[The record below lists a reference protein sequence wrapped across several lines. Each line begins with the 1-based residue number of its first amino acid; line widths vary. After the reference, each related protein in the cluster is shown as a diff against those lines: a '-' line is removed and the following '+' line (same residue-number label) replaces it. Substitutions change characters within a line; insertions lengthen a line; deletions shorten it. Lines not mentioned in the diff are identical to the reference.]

1 MSAATS
7 QGFAN
12 LPAPLGS
19 GNADLGGAQIF
30 AFGGNLWLLD
40 SGGNVWALNQ
50 PRGDWLPGD
59 AGLLE
64 FNFDPAAASSTGV
77 ILVSNKVALARI
89 NVRTPTVVN
98 NIIFHVDTAGAS
110 LTANQNLCGI
120 YNSAGTLLASSPAGG
135 LDSKVTSTGVITQ
148 ALASPAT
155 CGPGFYWVALL
166 FNGTTPPTVASA
178 ANNATNANT
187 GLTAA
192 TYRWGANGTGTT
204 ALPAT
209 ITPSS
214 NVQTTAAGT
223 VTYWVGVS

>member
-1 MSAATS
+1 MSAAAP

-12 LPAPLGS
+12 LPAPLGAGS
-19 GNADLGGAQIF
+19 ADPGGAQIF
-30 AFGGNLWLLD
+30 AFGGVLWMQDSQGNL
-40 SGGNVWALNQ
+40 WALNQ

-64 FNFDPAAASSTGV
+64 FNFDPAAASATGT

-98 NIIFHVDTAGAS
+98 NVIFHVNTVAAS
-110 LTANQNLCGI
+110 LTANQNFAGI
-120 YNSAGTLLASSPAGG
+120 YSSAGTLLGSSAAGS

-148 ALASPAT
+148 ALSGPVSL
-155 CGPGFYWVALL
+155 GPGFYWVSLL
-166 FNGTTPPTVASA
+166 FNGTTPPVVAVA
-178 ANNATNANT
+178 ANSALNANT

-192 TYRWGANGTGTT
+192 AYRFAANGTGTT
-204 ALPAT
+204 LPAS

-214 NVQTTAAGT
+214 NTQTSASGAIPF
-223 VTYWVGVS
+223 WVGVS

>member
-12 LPAPLGS
+12 LPAPLGA
-19 GNADLGGAQIF
+19 GNADPGGVQVF

-40 SGGNVWALNQ
+40 SQGNTWALNQ
-50 PRGDWLPGD
+50 PRGDWLPSD

-77 ILVSNKVALARI
+77 ILVTNKVALARI
-89 NVRTPTVVN
+89 NVRTPIVAN
-98 NIIFHVDTAGAS
+98 NIIFHVDTAGSS

-120 YNSAGTLLASSPAGG
+120 YNSAGTLLVSSPAGG

-148 ALASPAT
+148 ALSAPQAL
-155 CGPGFYWVALL
+155 GPGFYWIALL

-178 ANNATNANT
+178 ANNLTNANT

-192 TYRWGANGTGTT
+192 TYRWATNGTGTT
-204 ALPAT
+204 SLPAT

-214 NVQTTAAGT
+214 NGVGSGAVAYWAGI
-223 VTYWVGVS
+223 S

>member
-1 MSAATS
+1 MSAAAS

-12 LPAPLGS
+12 LPSYLGS
-19 GNADLGGAQIF
+19 GNADPGGAQIY
-30 AFGGNLWLLD
+30 AYGGSLLMLD
-40 SGGNVWALNQ
+40 SQGNTWALNQ

-59 AGLLE
+59 A
-64 FNFDPAAASSTGV
+64 ASSTGV
-77 ILVSNKVALARI
+77 ILVTNKVALARI
-89 NVRTPTVVN
+89 NVRTPMVVN
-98 NIIFHVDTAGAS
+98 NIVFHVDTAGAS

-120 YNSAGTLLASSPAGG
+120 YSSAGTLLVSSPAGG

-148 ALASPAT
+148 ALSGPQAL
-155 CGPGFYWVALL
+155 GPGFYWVALL

-178 ANNATNANT
+178 ANNLVNANT

-192 TYRWGANGTGTT
+192 TYRWATNGTGTT

-214 NVQTTAAGT
+214 NGVGSGAVA
-223 VTYWVGVS
+223 YWVGVS